1 MRETATFGGVMS
13 NRRSGPD
20 LGPHVASRI
29 SQTLPRAC
37 GVPRGQGMEKDAEAE
52 APAQVSS
59 VGSGSNDARAGNS
72 DGAAVRDSAKGP
84 SVSPARLRDDTTGRG
99 VAVVAKGDG
108 K

>member
-1 MRETATFGGVMS
+1 MGSCINDTEGDERGLVHVRVAARAVTKGLL
-13 NRRSGPD
+13 RRMLERS
-20 LGPHVASRI
+20 
-29 SQTLPRAC
+29 
-37 GVPRGQGMEKDAEAE
+37 AEAE